1 MRDNDI
7 EKCVLCG
14 SNEYETAINFKK
26 GFVCNKCV
34 DEFYDYYYKKHLV
47 IRESMKLS
55 KKIEEMLMNIIE

>member
-34 DEFYDYYYKKHLV
+34 FDTLLNM
-47 IRESMKLS
+47 IR
-55 KKIEEMLMNIIE
+55 